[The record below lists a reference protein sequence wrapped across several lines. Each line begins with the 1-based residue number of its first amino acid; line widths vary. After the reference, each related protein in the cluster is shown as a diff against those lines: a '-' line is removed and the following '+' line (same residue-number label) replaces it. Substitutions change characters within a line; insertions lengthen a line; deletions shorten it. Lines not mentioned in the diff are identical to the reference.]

1 MTYVCSELINNSCS
15 AWVINNSIFDISI
28 EDGLQ
33 IGSYMFLICITAWGL
48 RETARFI
55 LNRK

>member
-1 MTYVCSELINNSCS
+1 MTYVCSELINNSC
-15 AWVINNSIFDISI
+15 ATWVINNSIFDISI
-28 EDGLQ
+28 EDGLT
-33 IGSYMFLICITAWGL
+33 IGGSLLFICCTAWGL